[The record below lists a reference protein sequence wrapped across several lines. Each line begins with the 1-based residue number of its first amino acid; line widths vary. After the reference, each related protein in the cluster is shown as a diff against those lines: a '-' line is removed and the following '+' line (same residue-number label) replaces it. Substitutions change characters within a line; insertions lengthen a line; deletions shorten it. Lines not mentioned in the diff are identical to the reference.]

1 MVSSIIGLILVGI
14 ISVGLVSV
22 LLFMWYV
29 AIYTKDK
36 VLLSVAILLTVIL
49 GLIGIGSVLNY
60 FGL

>member
-1 MVSSIIGLILVGI
+1 MVSSIIGLILIGI
-14 ISVGLVSV
+14 ISVVLVSV

-29 AIYTKDK
+29 VIYTKDK

-49 GLIGIGSVLNY
+49 GLIGVGSVLNY